1 MIQKETHPWKWY
13 VPNNSKTLIIGTF
26 PPVKRNWSYHFFYP
40 NKQNLFWP
48 VMSRLANKELTYFS
62 GEAAVQERK
71 EILELLKV
79 AVTDMGLEIGR
90 KENSSL
96 DEHLTA
102 IEYMDIF
109 KILDEHPSINKLIFT
124 SSSGVVSASKWFT
137 EYLKGKSI
145 PHKFPKGLKPLR
157 SEFKFEK
164 RIIQLVIL
172 YSPSRRAANRISF
185 EKLVEMYGK
194 EIKSSLITY

>member
-1 MIQKETHPWKWY
+1 MILQETHPWKWY
-13 VPNNSKTLIIGTF
+13 VPQKSNVLIIGTF
-26 PPVKRNWSYHFFYP
+26 PPTKRNWSYHFFYP

-48 VMSRLANKELTYFS
+48 VMSRLANTELTLFS
-62 GEAAVQERK
+62 GAAAVQERK

-102 IEYMDIF
+102 IEYMNIF
-109 KILDEHPSINKLIFT
+109 KILNDHPSINKIIFT
-124 SSSGVVSASKWFT
+124 SSSGPVSASKWFT
-137 EYLKGKSI
+137 EYLKSKNI
-145 PHKFPKGLKPLR
+145 PHKFPKGSKPLR

-185 EKLVEMYGK
+185 EKLVDMYGK
-194 EIKSSLITY
+194 EIKTP